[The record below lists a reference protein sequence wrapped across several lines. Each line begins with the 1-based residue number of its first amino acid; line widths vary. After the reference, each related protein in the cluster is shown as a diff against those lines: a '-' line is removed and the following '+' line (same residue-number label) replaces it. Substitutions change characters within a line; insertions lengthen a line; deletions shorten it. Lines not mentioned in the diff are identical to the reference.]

1 MTKTS
6 DAHARIRAAVSAIT
20 DRWDVVLSLL
30 EVERKHIA
38 LRLLDTVPDGPWSPC
53 SRAAKA
59 ALAVERD
66 VGLPGLAEL
75 VVRHEW
81 LKTRATR

>member
-1 MTKTS
+1 MTS
-6 DAHARIRAAVSAIT
+6 HDQVRAAVLARTS
-20 DRWDVVLSLL
+20 RWDVVLSLL
-30 EVERKHIA
+30 EQDRIHPH
-38 LRLLDTVPDGPWSPC
+38 LHLLDGIASSSCWRPC
-53 SRAAKA
+53 ADAAKA
-59 ALAVERD
+59 ALHVERD